1 MNTRNFVPRRSE
13 ARAAASVP
21 HSGRKRLRVAIAFVS
36 LLLFVSTGLA
46 QKLAPA
52 NTVPPPMM
60 LTILRAEDQRRWDE
74 VMTALLRDPNPAVRR
89 RAALAAGR
97 IGAATTVEPL
107 VQVLS
112 TDSDVSVRAMAAFA
126 LGETELATA
135 SAPLQMA
142 LQLKDQPA
150 EVRARAIEGL
160 GKIVAA
166 GGTAKTEEFKPVG
179 QLILSTLAAEGA
191 KGSSADREVVLKGLT
206 AVLRSRPEKAGAVL
220 VQFLD
225 SSDGRI
231 RADTGNTLARLKAPE
246 GNEKLRAL
254 VKSDPDP
261 VVRANA
267 ARVLGATT
275 DKTSFDVILDRA
287 TNDPDQRVRVSAIR
301 ALGALKDERA
311 LNLLMFRA
319 TYPAETDPS
328 QTVIGPKAIPA
339 GRTELLEIATAVAN
353 IKGVSDD
360 PIWARS
366 ARKKLAGPTGVSAD
380 AEIEIAL
387 AKLSPS
393 AYVDESFIPDDL
405 RGRPSQVFAAWRNTS
420 GVAQGL
426 GAIAEM
432 KDEVYGAN
440 LAGWQARAVVILGV
454 ILDDPRLSNSARG
467 DVLSAYA
474 AFKPTDAR
482 ARARTAL
489 NNTDYVVRG
498 TAAGILSELAPD
510 PADEKAL
517 IELVGKELK
526 NRETNDVVLGA
537 LDALAKQKTGS
548 ANAAIKGA
556 LDSTDILVRQR
567 AINLLKENKAGDFSA
582 RLGNPASKFS
592 EADYRRALRLRN
604 GVVRATV
611 TTSKGYFVITF
622 VPGDAPLTVDNFVTL
637 ARRKYFDGIIFH
649 RVVANF
655 VAQAGDPRGDGNGG
669 PGYQIRC
676 EINEHQYGRGAVGMA
691 LSGKDTGGSQWFVTH
706 SPQPHLDGGY
716 TVFGTVSEHDMA
728 VVDAIDRGDKIISI
742 RISETRNRPAGN

>member
-13 ARAAASVP
+13 ARAAASV
-21 HSGRKRLRVAIAFVS
+21 HCSDRKRLRVALSLAS
-36 LLLFVSTGLA
+36 LLLFAASAWA
-46 QKLAPA
+46 QKPAPA

-74 VMTALLRDPNPAVRR
+74 VMTVFLRDPSPAIRR

-107 VQVLS
+107 AQVLS
-112 TDSDVSVRAMAAFA
+112 TDSDTSVRAMAAFA
-126 LGETELATA
+126 LGETELAAA

-166 GGTAKTEEFKPVG
+166 GGAAKAEEFKPVA
-179 QLILSTLAAEGA
+179 QLILSALAAEGA
-191 KGSSADREVVLKGLT
+191 KGGSADREVILKGLT

-220 VQFLD
+220 VQFL
-225 SSDGRI
+225 SSPDARV
-231 RADTGNTLARLKAPE
+231 RADTGNTLARLRTPE
-246 GNEKLRAL
+246 GNEKLRVL

-275 DKTSFDVILDRA
+275 DKAAFDVLLDRA
-287 TNDPDQRVRVSAIR
+287 SIDPDQRVRVSAIR

-311 LNLLMFRA
+311 LNLLMYRA
-319 TYPAETDPS
+319 TYVAETDPARP
-328 QTVIGPKAIPA
+328 VIGPKTIPA

-353 IKGVSDD
+353 IKGSADD
-360 PIWARS
+360 RLWALS
-366 ARKKLAGPTGVSAD
+366 ARKKLAGLTGVSAD

-387 AKLSPS
+387 ARISPS

-405 RGRPSQVFAAWRNTS
+405 RGKPSQVFAAWRNTS
-420 GVAQGL
+420 AIAQGL

-440 LAGWQARAVVILGV
+440 LAGWKARAVVILRV
-454 ILDDPRLSNSARG
+454 ILDDARLSDSARG
-467 DVLSAYA
+467 DVLTAYA
-474 AFKPTDAR
+474 AFKPSDTGAR
-482 ARARTAL
+482 GRAAL
-489 NNTDYVVRG
+489 SNADYVVRG
-498 TAAGILSELAPD
+498 TAAGILAELAPD
-510 PADEKAL
+510 RANENAL
-517 IELVGKELK
+517 IELLGNELK
-526 NRETNDVVLGA
+526 NRETNDVVLSA
-537 LDALAKQKTGS
+537 LDALAKQKTET

-556 LDSTDILVRQR
+556 VDSTDVLVRQR
-567 AINLLKENKAGDFSA
+567 AIARLKDNNAGDFSA

-592 EADYRRALRLRN
+592 EADYRRALGRRN
-604 GVVRATV
+604 GTVRATV
-611 TTSKGYFVITF
+611 TTNKGSFVITF
-622 VPGDAPLTVDNFVTL
+622 FPEDAPLTVDNFVTL
-637 ARRKYFDGIIFH
+637 ARRKYFDGILFH

-676 EINEHQYGRGAVGMA
+676 EINEDEYGRGAVGMA

-716 TVFGTVSEHDMA
+716 TVFGTVSERDMA

-742 RISETRNRPAGN
+742 RISETGTRRN